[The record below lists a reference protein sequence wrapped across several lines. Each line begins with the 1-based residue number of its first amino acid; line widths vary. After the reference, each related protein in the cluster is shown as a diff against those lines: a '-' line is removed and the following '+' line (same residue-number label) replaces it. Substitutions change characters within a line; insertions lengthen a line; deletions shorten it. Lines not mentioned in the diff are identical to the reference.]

1 MPRYGPAKRLRCGWA
16 KVGVDCK
23 GRKHVFLAQYPW
35 HLEKF
40 KNREHSHYWE
50 HVPGG
55 KICQQMIHSK
65 AHVLPHDYDAGDPSN
80 WTEAAMRHWFEKVV
94 HEYDAVR
101 EAVFFYKTGDMY
113 EGEINFENE
122 PHGFGVYTT
131 KEGVKHV
138 GRFDHGK
145 FVK

>member
-1 MPRYGPAKRLRCGWA
+1 
-16 KVGVDCK
+16 
-23 GRKHVFLAQYPW
+23 
-35 HLEKF
+35 
-40 KNREHSHYWE
+40 
-50 HVPGG
+50 
-55 KICQQMIHSK
+55 MIHSK